1 MIVIATNN
9 GKNHLIELLS
19 VINVIN
25 PECGVSIIDTQ
36 SNDEETIK
44 FLNELDEKNPYR
56 FKLQIHQTPYR
67 GFDSGAYMYAINNI
81 KAERFYFIQDSIRIK
96 TLNFFKNIDSKLKPG
111 TVVPLITFPANTYD
125 SQEQIDFCLNNF
137 GKAEF
142 SQGIFGPMFA
152 IMNEDAQKI
161 DKKHLV
167 WPTNKMLQMGLERG
181 WGVLFDMYGINI
193 DPLEGAYDY
202 YRLINDQYTQ
212 FRKIIN
218 YRA

>member
-1 MIVIATNN
+1 MIIIATNN
-9 GKNHLIELLS
+9 GKNHLKEILS
-19 VINVIN
+19 VIDEIN

-36 SNDEETIK
+36 SSDQESID
-44 FLNELDEKNPYR
+44 FLNQIQEKNPYK
-56 FKLQIHQTPYR
+56 FNLQVYQTPYR

-81 KAERFYFIQDSIRIK
+81 QADRFYFIQDSLRIK
-96 TLNFFKNIDSKLKPG
+96 DLSIFKNIDSKLKPG
-111 TVVPLITFPANTYD
+111 TVVPLITFPANMYD
-125 SQEQIDFCLNNF
+125 SQEQVDFCLKNF

-161 DKKHLV
+161 DKKYLV

-181 WGVLFDMYGINI
+181 WAVIFDMYSFNI
-193 DPLEGAYDY
+193 DPLEGNYDY
-202 YRLINDQYTQ
+202 QKLIKDQYTQ
-212 FRKIIN
+212 FKKIIN